1 MFKRLCLALGLSVFC
16 ASSMARDNALPLP
29 LASDM
34 PVEVQLT
41 QQELAIDVS
50 STAMEMGMQFG
61 LVGALI
67 GSAVQNSKNKSAEA
81 AVLPLRNMMVGYDFE
96 TPLMRSLQRRLPG
109 SGIADRPVIN
119 VVHAPWQARQDLDGM
134 PKHVLVIRPRYA
146 MGDAMGTV
154 YVLLNVAIE
163 DREIKNGTV
172 KTKFLFSRPYAVR
185 SSFQLAAPGESKP
198 WLDLGAVR
206 MGGLIDQSIDQAV
219 AMMVYDF
226 SAEGR
231 QRWGQKINGKSD
243 IAGRSVSGRIERREG
258 DVVWVRAGNTRVQA
272 ITGYHSLRADYQP
285 TALTLAVPNRP
296 DAAEI
301 VVSHAIAPTPSSA
314 DTSIV
319 QVAAVWPG
327 EPAPSVVAAAA
338 VDIPANPAQAPAE
351 TSEPTAPG
359 RRKTFWETYR
369 PKDQPIPQG
378 QATHP

>member
-67 GSAVQNSKNKSAEA
+67 GTAVQNAKNKTAEA
-81 AVLPLRNMMVGYDFE
+81 TVLPLRNMMVGYDFE

-109 SGIADRPVIN
+109 SGIADRPVIT
-119 VVHAPWQARQDLDGM
+119 VVHAPWEARQDLDGM

-146 MGDAMGTV
+146 MGDAMGTA
-154 YVLLNVAIE
+154 YVLLNVTIE
-163 DREIKNGTV
+163 DRQIKNGTV
-172 KTKFLFSRPYAVR
+172 KTRFLFSRPYAVR
-185 SSFQLAAPGESKP
+185 SSFQLPAPGESRP
-198 WLDLGAVR
+198 WLDLGAAR
-206 MGGLIDQSIDQAV
+206 MGGLIDQSIDQAI

-231 QRWGQKINGKSD
+231 QQWDQKIKGKSD

-258 DVVWVRAGNTRVQA
+258 DVVWVRAGNTRFQA
-272 ITGYHSLRADYQP
+272 ITGYQWLRSDYQP
-285 TALTLAVPNRP
+285 ATLPVAVPNQAVAVE
-296 DAAEI
+296 AAASQA
-301 VVSHAIAPTPSSA
+301 VAPTPSGA

-319 QVAAVWPG
+319 QVAAASHS
-327 EPAPSVVAAAA
+327 EPVPSVGASAA
-338 VDIPANPAQAPAE
+338 VDTPAHPVQAPAE
-351 TSEPTAPG
+351 TSVSTEPG
-359 RRKTFWETYR
+359 KRKTFWETYR

-378 QATHP
+378 QAAHP